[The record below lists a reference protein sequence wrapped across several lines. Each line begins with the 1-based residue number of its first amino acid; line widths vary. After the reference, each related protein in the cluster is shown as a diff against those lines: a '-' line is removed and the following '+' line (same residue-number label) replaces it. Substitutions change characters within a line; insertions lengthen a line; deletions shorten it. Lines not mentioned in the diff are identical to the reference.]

1 MGHLHQQ
8 NLDLHFHILDFKTG
22 ICCVRISNVLMYYLV
37 DCDIAPGVGLLI
49 ANKNSRKGSQ
59 NVKTNNQQY
68 LYGYFDFYRY
78 LPSIYHGK

>member
-1 MGHLHQQ
+1 
-8 NLDLHFHILDFKTG
+8 
-22 ICCVRISNVLMYYLV
+22 MYYLV

-68 LYGYFDFYRY
+68 LYGYFNFYRY